1 MTDEDVK
8 MMIEMATG
16 SSDSEVTLEQF
27 IETITKLTAE
37 GGA

>member
-16 SSDSEVTLEQF
+16 SSDGEVTLEQF

-37 GGA
+37 GAA